1 LNKNYNIWTSKGENM
16 FAQERIKMV
25 APRGMDCGIEEFLD
39 RSTEL
44 KLRYF
49 KGKIQI
55 GNGPQM

>member
-1 LNKNYNIWTSKGENM
+1 M

-55 GNGPQM
+55 GNGP

>member
-1 LNKNYNIWTSKGENM
+1 M
-16 FAQERIKMV
+16 FTEERIKMV
-25 APRGMDCGIEEFLD
+25 GPCGMDCGIEEFLD

-49 KGKIQI
+49 KGKIQV